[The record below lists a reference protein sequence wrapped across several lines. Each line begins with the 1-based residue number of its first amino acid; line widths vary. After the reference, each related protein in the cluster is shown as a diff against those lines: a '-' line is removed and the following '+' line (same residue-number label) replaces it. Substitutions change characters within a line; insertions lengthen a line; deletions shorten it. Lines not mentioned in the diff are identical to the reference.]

1 MAFKAHTNRNIQMK
15 GNFYTTTLFFSFKN
29 AQVLLKNSPS
39 SIAKCNH
46 AGREKKSVTHTGSFT
61 WSFIPRYMQ
70 IYKQLI
76 IFFHMNTQPFRRMQS
91 NLIPETFPCFRFG
104 LKKKKWLNGM
114 AGWSSQSLK
123 TALDL
128 FLRIHSFSLPL
139 EMNLKLPK
147 VGGYSEPGWRD
158 KRGKDRLQF

>member
-39 SIAKCNH
+39 SIAKCNR
-46 AGREKKSVTHTGSFT
+46 AGREKNQSHILEVLLDHSYLDTCKYINNWLFFSYEYPAFQEDAKQPNTRNLSLF
-61 WSFIPRYMQ
+61 Q
-70 IYKQLI
+70 IW
-76 IFFHMNTQPFRRMQS
+76 F
-91 NLIPETFPCFRFG
+91 
-104 LKKKKWLNGM
+104 KKKWLNGM